1 MGRKRRATLALGF
14 FLSLASDALAQ
25 APGVTQD
32 SITVGAIVDLSGPVV
47 YVLTQELCGELAYVQ
62 KAFDEG
68 LYKRKIKIVAE
79 DGAYDPAK
87 HLAAGKLLLDR
98 DNVFCFTLSVGT
110 SPTLALNTLLE
121 EKRVPLV
128 SPAAQSRALGS
139 PFKRYIFNQLTS
151 YYDQA
156 RICVDY
162 IVSKEPKARI
172 AMICQ
177 DDDMGHEGRE
187 GFLEQCKKYGVEPAG
202 VVTYQRGAKDFSAP
216 VLKLRSINPDYVI
229 NHGIPAYEAAVF
241 KEAHKLGWRP
251 KWMVMAVPF
260 KETISLSGESLDFA
274 GEVYGVSSWYPP
286 ESDASGPKDFRQMGP
301 KYQPKIVF
309 DYPGLVG
316 YGWGKILVEGLIR
329 AEAANDLT
337 REGLIRALET
347 FRDYETGIFAP
358 LTYTSASHAGPDSC
372 LLVKRQGESWIA
384 ATNEWI
390 RAK

>member
-1 MGRKRRATLALGF
+1 MKGLFSLALYC
-14 FLSLASDALAQ
+14 LVALLLVPQARAQ
-25 APGVTQD
+25 APGVTQE

-47 YVLTQELCGELAYVQ
+47 YVLTQELYGELAYVQ
-62 KAFDEG
+62 KAYDERI
-68 LYKRKIKIVAE
+68 YKRKIKIAAE
-79 DGAYDPAK
+79 DGGYDPAK

-121 EKRVPLV
+121 DRKIPLV
-128 SPAAQSRALGS
+128 SPAAQSRTLAV

-162 IVSKEPKARI
+162 IVSKDPKARI

-177 DDDMGHEGRE
+177 DDDMGHEGRD
-187 GFLEQCKKYGVEPAG
+187 GFLEQCKKYGIEPAG

-216 VLKLRSINPDYVI
+216 VLKLRSLNPDYVI
-229 NHGIPAYEAAVF
+229 NHAIPAYEASVF

-251 KWMVMAVPF
+251 KWMVMSVPF
-260 KETISLSGESLDFA
+260 KETITLAGESMDFA
-274 GEVYGVSSWYPP
+274 GEVYAVSSWYPP
-286 ESDASGPKDFRQMGP
+286 ESDLPGPKEFREVAP
-301 KYQPKIVF
+301 KYQSKIQV

-316 YGWGKILVEGLIR
+316 YGWGKILVEGLKR

-337 REGLIRALET
+337 REGLIKALET
-347 FRDYETGIFAP
+347 FKDYETGIFAP
-358 LTYTSASHAGPDSC
+358 LTYNSSSHAGPDSC
-372 LLVKRQGESWIA
+372 LLVKREAEAWIPVSK
-384 ATNEWI
+384 EWI